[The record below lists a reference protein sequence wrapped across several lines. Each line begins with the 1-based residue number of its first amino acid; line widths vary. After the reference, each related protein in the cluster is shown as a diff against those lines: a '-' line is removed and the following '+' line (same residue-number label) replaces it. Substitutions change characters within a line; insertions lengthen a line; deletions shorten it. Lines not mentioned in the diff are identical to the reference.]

1 MLSRVAEKLYW
12 MARYIER
19 TENTARLIRSYNRLI
34 LDIPVGSEPSWLIL
48 ADILD
53 AKAEF
58 KQAYSDI
65 SEQNIHR
72 FLIRRKTAKTSLHF
86 SIIQARENIRTTRDV
101 LPEDAWELI
110 NEIFIFVSM
119 KQKTSSRRARLI
131 FLDRLIQHTQTLSG
145 LLETTL
151 TETTPIA
158 S

>member
-58 KQAYSDI
+58 KRAYNQPGRI
-65 SEQNIHR
+65 
-72 FLIRRKTAKTSLHF
+72 F
-86 SIIQARENIRTTRDV
+86 SPLYTLPSNKVFQRHAR
-101 LPEDAWELI
+101 AYYY
-110 NEIFIFVSM
+110 S
-119 KQKTSSRRARLI
+119 
-131 FLDRLIQHTQTLSG
+131 
-145 LLETTL
+145 
-151 TETTPIA
+151 
-158 S
+158 